1 MASHSSSRAGA
12 GVAVPDQVVLSVS
25 GHLTDRDRSL
35 VRLVAEHRV
44 LTTGQ
49 LTAMYFTSLTTA
61 RHRLAVLVR
70 LGLLR
75 RFRPR
80 REVGSASGHYLLG
93 PVGAALLGAED
104 RDERKWLP
112 QVRADRQLALA
123 RSQRLAHMTGA
134 GWFFVA
140 LTRHARTSGGKLTQ
154 WWGEQATAAWLKRT
168 YVSGARLDVHPD
180 GLGVWAQDGTDLAFV
195 LEYDTGSE
203 HLSQLTAKLDGY
215 ARPGGNDEYSK
226 GPVSLPVLFCLR
238 APGREQSARRALA
251 AHPAARVLPIA
262 TAAIDP
268 EYTSP
273 AGPVWLPLA
282 GPPGRPMRL
291 IELGAVMPG
300 GRPGGSRSAQQQEP
314 EGGELEDDPDDLY
327 GP

>member
-12 GVAVPDQVVLSVS
+12 GVAVPDQVILSVS

-49 LTAMYFTSLTTA
+49 LAAMYFTNLTTA

-80 REVGSASGHYLLG
+80 REVGSAPGHYLLG
-93 PVGAALLGAED
+93 PLGAALLGAED

-134 GWFFVA
+134 SWFFAA
-140 LTRHARTSGGKLTQ
+140 LIRHARTSGGKLTQ
-154 WWGEQATAAWLKRT
+154 WWGEQATAQWLVPA
-168 YVSGARLDVHPD
+168 YVGAGDLAVHPD

-195 LEYDTGSE
+195 LEYDTGTE
-203 HLSQLTAKLDGY
+203 HLAQLTAKLDGY
-215 ARPGGNDEYSK
+215 ARPAGERSTS
-226 GPVSLPVLFCLR
+226 PVGLPVLFCFR
-238 APGREQSARRALA
+238 TTRREQSARRALA
-251 AHPAARVLPIA
+251 AHPAASVLHIA

-268 EYTSP
+268 EHTSP
-273 AGPVWLPLA
+273 AGPVWLSLA
-282 GPPGRPMRL
+282 GQPARPMRL

-300 GRPGGSRSAQQQEP
+300 GRPGGSRAAQQQEP
-314 EGGELEDDPDDLY
+314 VAGDLEDDPDDPY

>member
-1 MASHSSSRAGA
+1 MASHSSSRSRAGA
-12 GVAVPDQVVLSVS
+12 GVAVPDQVLLSLL

-49 LTAMYFTSLTTA
+49 LCAMYFTNLTTA
-61 RHRLAVLVR
+61 RHRLAMLVR

-80 REVGSASGHYLLG
+80 RDAGSAPGHYLLG
-93 PVGAALLGAED
+93 PVGAALLSAED

-123 RSQRLAHMTGA
+123 RSQRLAHITGA
-134 GWFFVA
+134 NWFFAA
-140 LTRHARTSGGKLTQ
+140 LARHARTSGGKLTQ
-154 WWGEQATAAWLKRT
+154 WWGEQATAAWLEHA
-168 YVSGARLDVHPD
+168 YVSGARLEVHPD
-180 GLGVWAQDGTDLAFV
+180 GLGVWAQNGTDLAFV

-203 HLSQLTAKLDGY
+203 HLAQLTAKLDGY
-215 ARPGGNDEYSK
+215 ARPGGEHGYSN
-226 GPVSLPVLFCLR
+226 GPVSLPVLFCF
-238 APGREQSARRALA
+238 PGPRREQSARRALA
-251 AHPAARVLPIA
+251 AHPAASVLHIA

-268 EYTSP
+268 EHTSP

-282 GPPGRPMRL
+282 GQPERPMRL
-291 IELGAVMPG
+291 IDLGAVMPS
-300 GRPGGSRSAQQQEP
+300 GRPGGSRSAQQQ
-314 EGGELEDDPDDLY
+314 
-327 GP
+327 